1 MKASPTRKK
10 NHLKTSTPK
19 PINVNIPN
27 SPVYTASS
35 TANQQS
41 PDTAAV
47 FSIGVK
53 VGGTKYTVRNS
64 TATSGGILVN
74 LGKIWESFNESS
86 EKVIDNID
94 KPGQEN
100 SRSGIESFY
109 LGLLLW
115 EKSPEKSVKMFTD
128 AVKQEPGSKLMQLFS
143 TFIKKEYNY
152 KISGLPQLSKVT
164 PTKDT
169 IDNNDIVVD
178 ELWQYMENSFTIDDF
193 DNNMDSN
200 FSFMHKLNFSPFLSP
215 KKIYSNVQRFINF
228 CETNITS
235 RRSPRSTPLRNSPL
249 SSPFKSPIRSSIA
262 VENSSNGTFNLEL
275 NRVQTI
281 NNLSLSPSS
290 YKRQLTI
297 EKEQQNK
304 KSLCII
310 LGGGEYKLVTEL
322 LTSLER
328 KDEYSYCS
336 IHLIGT
342 NKEACNKV
350 LSAIVAKHNGAL
362 PCPIYISSNFNHV
375 TQTYDIGL
383 SLFNIDLMSEDFRAN
398 CFDWLSKHCHYVI
411 LGVFD
416 VPEVLNY
423 KAKSEDNNSD
433 KLIRNCSENKESL
446 LEPSRV
452 AHLVQSFEHALQKR
466 NLSFTLDLFNS
477 SSSDDD
483 GGNAVGMKR
492 RNQYNNASS
501 PLNKKNHDIKTD
513 HLLDLFY
520 KLLISQD
527 INRNVRSCVNFGGNS
542 PSNYFSLKRWVL
554 DLQSYGFCIEKT
566 EHVYDHWWAPVY
578 LLWGTNTPLSDC
590 ISRNHNFVSTRNLNL
605 VASDL
610 RRDVTQSR
618 LRV

>member
-19 PINVNIPN
+19 PINVKIPN

-74 LGKIWESFNESS
+74 LGKIWESFNKCS

-115 EKSPEKSVKMFTD
+115 EKAPEKSVKLFTD
-128 AVKQEPGSKLMQLFS
+128 AVKQEPGSKLMQSFS
-143 TFIKKEYNY
+143 TFIKKKYNN
-152 KISGLPQLSKVT
+152 KINERPKLSKNF

-169 IDNNDIVVD
+169 IDNKDIVVD
-178 ELWQYMENSFTIDDF
+178 ELWHYMENSFTIDDF
-193 DNNMDSN
+193 DNNMDEN
-200 FSFMHKLNFSPFLSP
+200 FSFMHKLDFSPFISP
-215 KKIYSNVQRFINF
+215 KKIYSNVRQFIAF

-235 RRSPRSTPLRNSPL
+235 RRSPRSTPLRNSPI
-249 SSPFKSPIRSSIA
+249 SSPLKSPVRPSIA
-262 VENSSNGTFNLEL
+262 ENSSVGMFNFEL

-281 NNLSLSPSS
+281 NNLGLSPSS

-297 EKEQQNK
+297 EKERQNK

-310 LGGGEYKLVTEL
+310 LGGGEYKLITEL

-328 KDEYSYCS
+328 KDEYSYS
-336 IHLIGT
+336 AIHLIGT
-342 NKEACNKV
+342 YKKACNKV
-350 LSAIVAKHNGAL
+350 LSAIAAKHNGAF

-383 SLFNIDLMSEDFRAN
+383 SLFNVDLMSQDFRAN

-416 VPEVLNY
+416 IPEVLNY
-423 KAKSEDNNSD
+423 KAKSEGNNSD
-433 KLIRNCSENKESL
+433 RFTNYCSENKESL
-446 LEPSRV
+446 LEPARV

-466 NLSFTLDLFNS
+466 NLSFALDLFNS

-483 GGNAVGMKR
+483 GSNAVGIKR
-492 RNQYNNASS
+492 RNEYNNASS
-501 PLNKKNHDIKTD
+501 PFDKKNHDIKTD
-513 HLLDLFY
+513 HILDLFY
-520 KLLISQD
+520 KLLISKD
-527 INRNVRSCVNFGGNS
+527 VNRNVRSYVNLGRNS
-542 PSNYFSLKRWVL
+542 PSNYFSLKRWVM

-578 LLWGTNTPLSDC
+578 LIWGTNSPLSDYM
-590 ISRNHNFVSTRNLNL
+590 SRNQNVVSTRNLNL
-605 VASDL
+605 VGSDL
-610 RRDVTQSR
+610 RRDTTQNR